1 MQIFE
6 YPYVI
11 ITILAIIFLL
21 MGLVGLYFTMKS
33 VKTAKG
39 TAEKSFCGIGKI
51 ENDFEKAASLKKNR
65 CVVYIS
71 VSLDSMKRI
80 YSESKA
86 IRLYSAWRITAA
98 ASPRST

>member
-1 MQIFE
+1 MKIFE

-11 ITILAIIFLL
+11 ITILALFFIV
-21 MGLVGLYFTMKS
+21 MGLIGLYFTMKS

-39 TAEKSFCGIGKI
+39 TVEKSFCGIGKI
-51 ENDFEKAASLKKNR
+51 ENDFEKAGALRKNR

-71 VSLDSMKRI
+71 LSLDSMKRL

-86 IRLYSAWRITAA
+86 VRMYEQIKKRCAKLR
-98 ASPRST
+98 